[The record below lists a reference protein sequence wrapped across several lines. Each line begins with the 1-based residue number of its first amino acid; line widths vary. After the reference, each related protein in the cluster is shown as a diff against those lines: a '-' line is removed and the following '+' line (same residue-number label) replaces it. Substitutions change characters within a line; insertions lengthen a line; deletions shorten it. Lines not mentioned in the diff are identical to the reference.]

1 MSAGPPQNLP
11 NGPQKYRLNVHI
23 LRENY
28 TVHKRLIPEYLDK
41 LKVYQA
47 GKPIEEVAR
56 EKGLTNI
63 SKLASNENPLG
74 PSPYAIRSM
83 TNALW
88 DVHRYPDM
96 HATDLKQKLC
106 ELYKVQ
112 PENII
117 LGNGSEGI
125 MAYIARAFIQPGD
138 EVLTAEKTFI
148 GFHILATGAGA
159 QIKTVPRT
167 EDMRY
172 DIKALA
178 KAVNDNTKVLYI
190 ANPDNPTGT
199 YITEAEF
206 DYLMQYVPK
215 HTIVILDEAYFEFAQ
230 STWDYPDSMKY
241 RYDNVITLRT
251 FSKAYGLSGIRVGY
265 GFANSEFITA
275 LHKVKLPFE
284 PSLIAQ
290 KGAYGALTDYP
301 HLERTI
307 RNNTKRYYEI
317 LKFLDK
323 KNFNPIRS
331 ITNFICFKTGSTEA
345 SDYLFE
351 ELLNRGVIIR
361 PLKAN
366 HMPDWVRVSIG
377 LKEEMK
383 HFFEAMEEI
392 LPEYDKKFGRPE

>member
-1 MSAGPPQNLP
+1 MR
-11 NGPQKYRLNVHI
+11 K
-23 LRENY
+23 
-28 TVHKRLIPEYLDK
+28 KLIPEYLDK

-56 EKGLTNI
+56 EKGLTDI

-74 PSPYAIRSM
+74 PSPFAIREM

-96 HATDLKQKLC
+96 HAKNLKDKLC
-106 ELYKVQ
+106 ELYKLE
-112 PENII
+112 PKNIV

-125 MAYIARAFIQPGD
+125 MAYIARAFIQAGD
-138 EVLTAEKTFI
+138 EVLTSEKTFI
-148 GFHILATGAGA
+148 GFHILATAAGA
-159 QIKTVPRT
+159 KLVTVPRT

-172 DIKALA
+172 DVHALA
-178 KAVNDNTKVLYI
+178 EAVNEKTKVLYI
-190 ANPDNPTGT
+190 ANPDNPTGS
-199 YITEAEF
+199 YITRQEF
-206 DYLMQYVPK
+206 DYLMKFVPD

-265 GFANSEFITA
+265 GFAHEDFITA

-290 KGAYGALTDYP
+290 KGAIGALTDFP

-307 RNNTKRYYEI
+307 RNNTKRYYET

-323 KNFNPIRS
+323 HHFEPIRS
-331 ITNFICFKTGSTEA
+331 ITNFICFKTGSIEA

-351 ELLNRGVIIR
+351 QLLNRGVIIR

-366 HMPDWVRVSIG
+366 NLPEWVRISIG

-383 HFFEAMEEI
+383 HFFQAMEEI
-392 LPEYDKKFGRPE
+392 LPEYNKKFRDN

>member
-1 MSAGPPQNLP
+1 MQ
-11 NGPQKYRLNVHI
+11 
-23 LRENY
+23 
-28 TVHKRLIPEYLDK
+28 KRLVPEYLDK
-41 LKVYQA
+41 LQVYQA
-47 GKPIEEVAR
+47 GKPIEEVVR
-56 EKGLTNI
+56 EKGLSHI

-74 PSPYAIRSM
+74 PSPFAIKEM

-96 HATDLKQKLC
+96 HATVLKSKLC
-106 ELYKVQ
+106 DLYKVKPQ
-112 PENII
+112 NII

-159 QIKTVPRT
+159 KVKNVPRT

-172 DIKALA
+172 DVKALA
-178 KAVNDNTKVLYI
+178 QSINDNTKVLYI

-199 YITEAEF
+199 YITEQEF
-206 DYLMQYVPK
+206 DYLMKFVPK
-215 HTIVILDEAYFEFAQ
+215 HTIVILDEAYFEFAR
-230 STWDYPDSMKY
+230 STWDYPDSMNY
-241 RYDNVITLRT
+241 RYDNVLTLRT
-251 FSKAYGLSGIRVGY
+251 FSKAYGLSGVRVGY
-265 GFANSEFITA
+265 GFGHETLIGA

-290 KGAYGALTDYP
+290 KGAIGALKDYP
-301 HLERTI
+301 HLERTL
-307 RNNTKRYYEI
+307 RNNTKRYYET

-323 KNFNPIRS
+323 KGFNPVRS
-331 ITNFICFKTGSTEA
+331 VTNFICFKTGSTEA

-351 ELLNRGVIIR
+351 KLLDEGVIIR

-366 HMPDWVRVSIG
+366 NMPEWVRVSIG
-377 LKEEMK
+377 LKEEMQ
-383 HFFEAMEEI
+383 HFFEAMEKV
-392 LPEYDKKFGRPE
+392 LPEYDKKFGRP

>member
-1 MSAGPPQNLP
+1 MTQ
-11 NGPQKYRLNVHI
+11 
-23 LRENY
+23 
-28 TVHKRLIPEYLDK
+28 KRLIPEYLDK
-41 LKVYQA
+41 LQTYKA

-56 EKGLTNI
+56 EKGLTKI
-63 SKLASNENPLG
+63 TKLASNENPLG
-74 PSPYAIRSM
+74 PSPFAIREM

-88 DVHRYPDM
+88 DIHRYPDM
-96 HATDLKQKLC
+96 HATDFKNKLC
-106 ELYKVQ
+106 EVYKVK

-159 QIKTVPRT
+159 KMVTCPRT

-172 DIKALA
+172 DVKALA
-178 KAVNDNTKVLYI
+178 KAVNENTKVLYI

-199 YITEAEF
+199 YITEQEF
-206 DYLMQYVPK
+206 DFLMQYVPK

-265 GFANSEFITA
+265 GFGNAEFITA

-284 PSLIAQ
+284 PNLIAQ
-290 KGAYGALTDYP
+290 KGAVGALTDYP
-301 HLERTI
+301 HLERSI
-307 RNNTKRYYEI
+307 RNNTKRYYET
-317 LKFLDK
+317 LKFLDQK
-323 KNFNPIRS
+323 DFNPIRS
-331 ITNFICFKTGSTEA
+331 VTNFICFKTGSTEA

-351 ELLNRGVIIR
+351 ELLNHGVIIR

-366 HMPDWVRVSIG
+366 NMPDWVRVSIG
-377 LKEEMK
+377 LKEEMS
-383 HFFEAMEEI
+383 HFFSAMEEV
-392 LPEYDKKFGRPE
+392 LPEYDKKFGRPKQ

>member
-1 MSAGPPQNLP
+1 MQ
-11 NGPQKYRLNVHI
+11 
-23 LRENY
+23 
-28 TVHKRLIPEYLDK
+28 KRLIPEYLDK
-41 LKVYQA
+41 LQVYQA
-47 GKPIEEVAR
+47 GKPIHEVVA
-56 EKGLTNI
+56 EKGLTKI

-74 PSPYAIRSM
+74 PSPYAIREM

-96 HATDLKQKLC
+96 HATHLKNKLC
-106 ELYKVQ
+106 ELYDVKT
-112 PENII
+112 ENII

-159 QIKTVPRT
+159 MLKTVPRT
-167 EDMRY
+167 QDMRY
-172 DIKALA
+172 DVKALA
-178 KAVNDNTKVLYI
+178 QAVNDNTKVLYI

-199 YITEAEF
+199 YITADEF
-206 DYLMQYVPK
+206 DYLMKYVPK
-215 HTIVILDEAYFEFAQ
+215 HTIVILDEAYFEFAK
-230 STWDYPDSMKY
+230 STWNYPDSMQY

-251 FSKAYGLSGIRVGY
+251 FSKAYGISGVRVGY
-265 GFANSEFITA
+265 GFANEKFITA

-290 KGAYGALTDYP
+290 KGAVGALIDYP

-317 LKFLDK
+317 LKYLDTK
-323 KNFNPIRS
+323 GFKPIQS
-331 ITNFICFKTGSTEA
+331 ITNFICFRTGSIEA
-345 SDYLFE
+345 SDYLFNA
-351 ELLNRGVIIR
+351 LLDEGVIIR

-366 HMPDWVRVSIG
+366 NLPDWIRISIG

-383 HFFEAMEEI
+383 HLMEAMDKI
-392 LPEYDKKFGRPE
+392 LPEYDKKFGRPD

>member
-1 MSAGPPQNLP
+1 MQ
-11 NGPQKYRLNVHI
+11 
-23 LRENY
+23 
-28 TVHKRLIPEYLDK
+28 KRLIPEYLDK
-41 LKVYQA
+41 LKTYQA
-47 GKPIEEVAR
+47 GKPIEEVVR
-56 EKGLTNI
+56 EKGLTKI

-74 PSPYAIRSM
+74 PSPYAIREM

-96 HATDLKQKLC
+96 HATVLKAKLC
-106 ELYKVQ
+106 EKYKLE
-112 PENII
+112 PKNII

-159 QIKTVPRT
+159 KVVTCPRT
-167 EDMRY
+167 PDMRY
-172 DIKALA
+172 DVKALA
-178 KAVNDNTKVLYI
+178 EALNEDTKVLYI

-206 DYLMQYVPK
+206 DFLMEYVPK

-251 FSKAYGLSGIRVGY
+251 FSKAYGISGVRAGY
-265 GFANSEFITA
+265 GFATESFITA

-290 KGAYGALTDYP
+290 KGAVGALKDFP

-307 RNNTKRYYEI
+307 RNNTKRYYEL
-317 LKFLDK
+317 LKFLDA
-323 KNFNPIRS
+323 KNFNPIQS
-331 ITNFICFKTGSTEA
+331 LTNFVCFRTGSTEA

-351 ELLNRGVIIR
+351 KLLDHGVIIR

-366 HMPDWVRVSIG
+366 NMPDWVRVSIG
-377 LKEEMK
+377 LKEEMQ
-383 HFFEAMEEI
+383 HFMQAMEAI
-392 LPEYDKKFGRPE
+392 LPEYDEKFGRP

>member
-1 MSAGPPQNLP
+1 MQ
-11 NGPQKYRLNVHI
+11 
-23 LRENY
+23 
-28 TVHKRLIPEYLDK
+28 KRLIPEYLDK
-41 LKVYQA
+41 LQVYQA
-47 GKPIEEVAR
+47 GKPIDEVVR
-56 EKGLTNI
+56 EKGLTKI

-74 PSPYAIRSM
+74 PSPFAIKEM

-96 HATDLKQKLC
+96 HATLLKEKLC
-106 ELYKVQ
+106 ELYNVK
-112 PENII
+112 PSNII

-125 MAYIARAFIQPGD
+125 MAYIARTFIQPGD

-148 GFHILATGAGA
+148 GFHILATGTGA
-159 QIKTVPRT
+159 KLKTVPRT
-167 EDMRY
+167 PDMRY
-172 DIKALA
+172 DVKALA
-178 KAVNDNTKVLYI
+178 EAVNDNTKVLYI

-199 YITEAEF
+199 YITEQEF
-206 DYLMQYVPK
+206 DYLMDFVPK
-215 HTIVILDEAYFEFAQ
+215 HTIVILDEAYFEFAS

-251 FSKAYGLSGIRVGY
+251 FSKAYGLSGVRAGY
-265 GFANSEFITA
+265 GFGQEDLINA

-290 KGAYGALTDYP
+290 KGAIGALNDYP

-307 RNNTKRYYEI
+307 RNNTKRYYET

-323 KNFNPIRS
+323 KGFNPVRS
-331 ITNFICFKTGSTEA
+331 ITNFICFKTGSAEA
-345 SDYLFE
+345 SNYLFE
-351 ELLNRGVIIR
+351 NLLNEGVIIR

-366 HMPDWVRVSIG
+366 QMPDWVRVSIG
-377 LKEEMK
+377 LKEEMR
-383 HFFEAMEEI
+383 HFFEAMEKI

>member
-1 MSAGPPQNLP
+1 M
-11 NGPQKYRLNVHI
+11 K
-23 LRENY
+23 
-28 TVHKRLIPEYLDK
+28 KRLIPEYIDK

-47 GKPIEEVAR
+47 GKPIEEVIR
-56 EKGLTNI
+56 EKGLTKV

-74 PSPYAIRSM
+74 PSPYAIKEM

-88 DVHRYPDM
+88 DTHRYPDM
-96 HATDLKQKLC
+96 HATDLKEKLC
-106 ELYKVQ
+106 EIYKVKK
-112 PENII
+112 ENII

-138 EVLTAEKTFI
+138 EVLTAENTFI

-159 QIKTVPRT
+159 TIKTVPRT
-167 EDMRY
+167 EDMKF
-172 DIKALA
+172 DVKALA
-178 KAVNDNTKVLYI
+178 DAVNDNTKVLYI

-199 YITEAEF
+199 YITQKEF

-230 STWDYPDSMKY
+230 SSWDYPDSMNY

-251 FSKAYGLSGIRVGY
+251 FSKAFGLSCVRVGY
-265 GFANSEFITA
+265 GFANAEFITA

-290 KGAYGALTDYP
+290 KGAIGALTDYP

-307 RNNTKRYYEI
+307 RNNTKRYYET

-323 KNFNPIRS
+323 KNFNPVRS
-331 ITNFICFKTGSTEA
+331 VTNFICFRTGSTEA

-351 ELLNRGVIIR
+351 ELLNEGVIIR

-366 HMPDWVRVSIG
+366 NMPDWVRVSIG

-383 HFFEAMEEI
+383 HFFDAMENI
-392 LPEYDKKFGRPE
+392 LPEYDKKFGRPSL

>member
-1 MSAGPPQNLP
+1 
-11 NGPQKYRLNVHI
+11 
-23 LRENY
+23 
-28 TVHKRLIPEYLDK
+28 
-41 LKVYQA
+41 
-47 GKPIEEVAR
+47 
-56 EKGLTNI
+56 
-63 SKLASNENPLG
+63 
-74 PSPYAIRSM
+74 
-83 TNALW
+83 
-88 DVHRYPDM
+88 
-96 HATDLKQKLC
+96 
-106 ELYKVQ
+106 
-112 PENII
+112 NII

-125 MAYIARAFIQPGD
+125 MGYIAKSFIQPGD

-159 QIKTVPRT
+159 KIVTTKRT
-167 EDMRY
+167 PDMRY
-172 DIKALA
+172 DVKALA
-178 KAVNDNTKVLYI
+178 NKVNENTKVLYI

-199 YITEAEF
+199 YLTEQEF

-251 FSKAYGLSGIRVGY
+251 FSKAFGLAGVRVGY
-265 GFANSEFITA
+265 GFAHAEFIQA

-290 KGAYGALTDYP
+290 KGALGALGDYP

-317 LKFLDK
+317 LKYLDK
-323 KNFNPIRS
+323 KGFNPIRS
-331 ITNFICFKTGSTEA
+331 ITNFICFKTGSEEA
-345 SDYLFE
+345 SNFMFNK
-351 ELLNRGVIIR
+351 LLDRGVIVR

-366 HMPDWVRVSIG
+366 QMPEWIRVSIG

-383 HFFEAMEEI
+383 HYFEAMDEI
-392 LPEYDKKFGRPE
+392 LPEYDEKFGRP

>member
-1 MSAGPPQNLP
+1 MQ
-11 NGPQKYRLNVHI
+11 
-23 LRENY
+23 
-28 TVHKRLIPEYLDK
+28 KRLIPEYLDK
-41 LKVYQA
+41 LQVYQA
-47 GKPIEEVAR
+47 GKPIDEVAR
-56 EKGLTNI
+56 EKGLTKI

-74 PSPYAIRSM
+74 PSPFAIREM

-96 HATDLKQKLC
+96 HALDLKKKLC
-106 ELYKVQ
+106 ELYNVKI
-112 PENII
+112 ENIV

-125 MAYIARAFIQPGD
+125 MAYIARAFIQPGE

-148 GFHILATGAGA
+148 GFHILATAAGA
-159 QIKTVPRT
+159 KVVTVPRT

-172 DIKALA
+172 DVKALA

-190 ANPDNPTGT
+190 ANPDNPTGS

-251 FSKAYGLSGIRVGY
+251 FSKAYGISGVRVGY
-265 GFANSEFITA
+265 GFAHSDFISA

-290 KGAYGALTDYP
+290 KGAVGALSDFP

-307 RNNTKRYYEI
+307 RNNTKRYYET

-323 KNFNPIRS
+323 KGFNPIRS
-331 ITNFICFKTGSTEA
+331 VTNFICFKTGSEEA
-345 SDYLFE
+345 SNYLFE
-351 ELLNRGVIIR
+351 KLLDEGVIIR

-366 HMPDWVRVSIG
+366 KLPEWVRVSIG

-383 HFFEAMEEI
+383 HFFDAMEKI
-392 LPEYDKKFGRPE
+392 LPDYDVKFGRPE

>member
-1 MSAGPPQNLP
+1 MT
-11 NGPQKYRLNVHI
+11 KR
-23 LRENY
+23 
-28 TVHKRLIPEYLDK
+28 RLIPEYLDK
-41 LKVYQA
+41 LQVYQA

-56 EKGLTNI
+56 EKGLTKI

-74 PSPYAIRSM
+74 PSPFAIREM

-88 DVHRYPDM
+88 DTHRYPDM
-96 HATDLKQKLC
+96 HATDLKGKLA
-106 ELYKVQ
+106 ELYKVKK
-112 PENII
+112 ENII

-125 MAYIARAFIQPGD
+125 MGYIAKSFIQPGD

-159 QIKTVPRT
+159 KIVTTKRT
-167 EDMRY
+167 PDMRY
-172 DIKALA
+172 DVKALA
-178 KAVNDNTKVLYI
+178 EKVNDNTKVLYI
-190 ANPDNPTGT
+190 ANPDNPTGS
-199 YITEAEF
+199 YITEKEF
-206 DYLMQYVPK
+206 DYLMQFVPK

-251 FSKAYGLSGIRVGY
+251 FSKAYGLAGVRVGY
-265 GFANSEFITA
+265 GFANEEFIEA

-290 KGAYGALTDYP
+290 KGALGALSDYP

-307 RNNTKRYYEI
+307 RNNTKRYYET

-323 KNFNPIRS
+323 REFNPIRS
-331 ITNFICFKTGSTEA
+331 ITNFICFRTGSAEA
-345 SDYLFE
+345 SDYLFNA
-351 ELLNRGVIIR
+351 LLDHGVIIR

-366 HMPDWVRVSIG
+366 TMPDWVRISIG
-377 LKEEMK
+377 LKEEMR
-383 HFFEAMEEI
+383 HFFEAMEAV
-392 LPEYDKKFGRPE
+392 LPEYDKKFGRPDQFS

>member
-1 MSAGPPQNLP
+1 MTR
-11 NGPQKYRLNVHI
+11 K
-23 LRENY
+23 
-28 TVHKRLIPEYLDK
+28 TLIPVYLDK

-47 GKPIEEVAR
+47 GKPIEELAR
-56 EKGLTNI
+56 ERGISKI

-74 PSPYAIRSM
+74 PSPFAIKEM

-88 DVHRYPDM
+88 DTHRYPDM
-96 HATDLKQKLC
+96 HGLDLKNKLC
-106 ELYKVQ
+106 ELYSLEKK
-112 PENII
+112 NII

-148 GFHILATGAGA
+148 GFHILATAGGA
-159 QIKTVPRT
+159 KVVTVPRT
-167 EDMRY
+167 KDYRY
-172 DIKALA
+172 DVKGLA
-178 KAVNDNTKVLYI
+178 KAVNEDTKVLYI

-206 DYLMQYVPK
+206 DYLMQFVPK

-251 FSKAYGLSGIRVGY
+251 FSKGYGLGGIRVGY
-265 GFANSEFITA
+265 GFAHEDFITA

-284 PSLIAQ
+284 PNLIAQ
-290 KGAYGALTDYP
+290 KGAVGALSDYP

-307 RNNTKRYYEI
+307 RNNTKRYYET
-317 LKFLDK
+317 LKFLDQ
-323 KNFNPIRS
+323 KNFKPIRS
-331 ITNFICFKTGSTEA
+331 ITNFIAFRTGSAEA
-345 SDYLFE
+345 SDYLFDK
-351 ELLNRGVIIR
+351 LLDHGVIIR

-366 HMPDWVRVSIG
+366 NLPDWVRVSIG
-377 LKEEMK
+377 LKDEMN
-383 HFFEAMEEI
+383 HFFTAMEEI
-392 LPEYDKKFGRPE
+392 LPEYDKKFGRPSEDA